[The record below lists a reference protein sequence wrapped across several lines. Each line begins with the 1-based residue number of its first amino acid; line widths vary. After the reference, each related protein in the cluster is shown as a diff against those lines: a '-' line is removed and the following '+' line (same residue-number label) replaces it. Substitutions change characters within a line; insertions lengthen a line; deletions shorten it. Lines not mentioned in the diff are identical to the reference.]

1 MRILIKGG
9 VWKNSEDEVLKAAV
23 MKYGLNNWPRVASL
37 LARKSP
43 KQCKS
48 RWYEWLDPSVKK
60 TEWTREEEEKLLHLA
75 KLFPTQWRTIAP
87 IVGRTA
93 YQCLEHYEKL
103 LDQAQGKDEM
113 DENDPRRLKPG
124 EIDPHPET
132 KPARA
137 DPIDMDEDEKEM
149 LSEARARL
157 ANTRGKKAKRK
168 AREKQLEEARRLAAL
183 QKRRELKAAGI
194 STARR
199 YKSRKF
205 IDYGEEV
212 PFEAQPPVGFH
223 EVGPEETPRVSMGLA
238 NVRLQAIEN
247 RSRLD
252 DEKRRRKD
260 DERKLKRLKDEN
272 LPEAIEMINKLN
284 DPQQLRKRTA
294 LNLPAPQLND
304 EELEAIVKMGA
315 DAAALQAES
324 ADSSTAGLVQSYGDT
339 PGSTPVRTPRRP
351 DPVLLEA
358 SVQAELD
365 QMPEK
370 LRKANQRMQM
380 QAALGT
386 LPAPM
391 NEVEISMP
399 ELMEEEADTQAPLE
413 EDQADAD
420 KRREKEELRRLEIER
435 QKQSQPVKMGL
446 PRPVQTSMMI
456 FESSASQATGE
467 ALSGPQHLL
476 QQAEGM
482 LHEEMANMITR
493 DAVLFPVKG
502 AKPPKKAPAEM
513 DVSLEE
519 LQSAAAMLE
528 EELHAFSQASGG
540 DISAEAAV
548 QAAFEEGLV
557 KQFVFLPSAKRFMDS
572 RVMGKKERTEA
583 AKHQFEMLDA
593 NQQKELK
600 RVKKLEEKMERL
612 LGGYTTK
619 SRQTLQH
626 IRKLSEERETVA
638 IETEVFE
645 TLRCRE
651 EKAIQTRVEELQE
664 LVDREKNRNKKLQ
677 NRYREAQKAVDLLN
691 GKLQ

>member
-1 MRILIKGG
+1 
-9 VWKNSEDEVLKAAV
+9 
-23 MKYGLNNWPRVASL
+23 
-37 LARKSP
+37 
-43 KQCKS
+43 
-48 RWYEWLDPSVKK
+48 
-60 TEWTREEEEKLLHLA
+60 
-75 KLFPTQWRTIAP
+75 
-87 IVGRTA
+87 
-93 YQCLEHYEKL
+93 
-103 LDQAQGKDEM
+103 
-113 DENDPRRLKPG
+113 
-124 EIDPHPET
+124 
-132 KPARA
+132 
-137 DPIDMDEDEKEM
+137 
-149 LSEARARL
+149 
-157 ANTRGKKAKRK
+157 
-168 AREKQLEEARRLAAL
+168 
-183 QKRRELKAAGI
+183 
-194 STARR
+194 
-199 YKSRKF
+199 
-205 IDYGEEV
+205 
-212 PFEAQPPVGFH
+212 
-223 EVGPEETPRVSMGLA
+223 
-238 NVRLQAIEN
+238 
-247 RSRLD
+247 
-252 DEKRRRKD
+252 
-260 DERKLKRLKDEN
+260 
-272 LPEAIEMINKLN
+272 
-284 DPQQLRKRTA
+284 
-294 LNLPAPQLND
+294 
-304 EELEAIVKMGA
+304 
-315 DAAALQAES
+315 
-324 ADSSTAGLVQSYGDT
+324 
-339 PGSTPVRTPRRP
+339 
-351 DPVLLEA
+351 
-358 SVQAELD
+358 
-365 QMPEK
+365 MPEK